1 MITYARFLA
10 LALLPWL
17 GVLLL
22 LHARD
27 RLRNRRLP
35 ASLQGISP
43 GWSLLAHVAVAVI
56 YTTPWDNYLV
66 ATGVWTYSQG
76 LVAGITL
83 GYVPLE
89 EYLFFVV
96 QSLVTGLWTIWLAR
110 RIDRNPSRLPIRRR
124 SRQIALVAMSGVWLA
139 AATSLLLPIQ
149 PTRYLALQLAWAL
162 PPIAL
167 QVAFGLAS
175 LVRRWRLVTTAIL
188 LPTAYLSL
196 ADTIPLGAG
205 TWTISAHQSLG
216 WHVFGPLP
224 FEELTFFLLTNTLLV
239 FGMILFMASESLP
252 RARAIARV
260 LAPSL
265 RR

>member
-1 MITYARFLA
+1 MITYAWFLA
-10 LALLPWL
+10 VALLPWL

-22 LHARD
+22 LHAWD
-27 RLRNRRLP
+27 HLRHRAMP

-66 ATGVWTYSQG
+66 ATRVWTYRQG

-110 RIDRNPSRLPIRRR
+110 RVDRDPSRHPISPQ
-124 SRQIALVAMSGVWLA
+124 SRPLVLVALSGVWVA
-139 AATSLLLPIQ
+139 AAVSLFLPIQ
-149 PTRYLALQLAWAL
+149 PTRYLALQLVWAL

-175 LVRRWRLVTTAIL
+175 LVRRWRLVATAIL
-188 LPTAYLSL
+188 VPTAYLSL

-205 TWTISAHQSLG
+205 TWTIGASQSLG
-216 WHVFGPLP
+216 WLVLGPLP

-252 RARAIARV
+252 RAQALART
-260 LAPSL
+260 LGDRI